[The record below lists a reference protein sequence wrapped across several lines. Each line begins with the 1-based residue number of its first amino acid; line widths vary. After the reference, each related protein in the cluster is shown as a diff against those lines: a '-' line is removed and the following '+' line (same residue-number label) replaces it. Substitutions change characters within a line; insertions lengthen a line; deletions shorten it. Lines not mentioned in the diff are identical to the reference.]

1 MKIVTLTDPHLEII
15 NFLKNRKD
23 HYSTLSTIISA
34 IKEET
39 DFFIG
44 LGDYGTKDEI
54 YKGLVGVLIKNA
66 YEKDLILL
74 NGNHDKKD
82 VTINKRLIKKVYD
95 GYQNKNFPN
104 LDTLP
109 EMNDSDWQ
117 KIFCGGYEFKTK
129 SRNEENLYIFCHSL
143 EQILNDE
150 VEIIENM
157 KRCYGKYYKNM
168 LNQNDLHKERCNLFT
183 DKNRILEKYK
193 NEISEK
199 TKRII
204 IVSGHSH
211 DAPYAVKIDHIEN
224 ENSPDIIRVR
234 LSPYTTY
241 DLNKKPK
248 ERIIINHSVFI
259 IDTEESSITQVYF
272 LNKGYP
278 PNGIH
283 YNFLFEIENLKE
295 ERDILKIKEEGQS
308 TTYQMPIRKGKYLK
322 N

>member
-1 MKIVTLTDPHLEII
+1 MKIVTLTDPHLEKI
-15 NFLKNRKD
+15 NFLKNKKD

-54 YKGLVGVLIKNA
+54 YKGLMGLLIKNA
-66 YEKDLILL
+66 YGKDLILL
-74 NGNHDKKD
+74 NGNHDKND
-82 VTINKRLIKKVYD
+82 VIIKKRLIKKVYD

-109 EMNDSDWQ
+109 EMNDGDWQ

-143 EQILNDE
+143 EQILNDK

-168 LNQNDLHKERCNLFT
+168 LNQNDLYKERCNLFT
-183 DKNRILEKYK
+183 DKDRILEKYK
-193 NEISEK
+193 NEINEK

-211 DAPYAVKIDHIEN
+211 DEPYAVKIDHIKN
-224 ENSPDIIRVR
+224 NPDIIRVR
-234 LSPYTTY
+234 LSPYTTH

-248 ERIIINHSVFI
+248 GRIIINHSVFI
-259 IDTEESSITQVYF
+259 IDTEKNSITQVYF

-278 PNGIH
+278 SNVVH

-295 ERDILKIKEEGQS
+295 EGQS
-308 TTYQMPIRKGKYLK
+308 TTYQISIKKGKYLK